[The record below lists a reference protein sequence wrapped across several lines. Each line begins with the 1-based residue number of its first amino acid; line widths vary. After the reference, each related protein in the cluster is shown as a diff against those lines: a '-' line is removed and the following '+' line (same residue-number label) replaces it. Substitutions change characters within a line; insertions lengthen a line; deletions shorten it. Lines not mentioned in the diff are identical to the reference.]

1 MNNKEDIDQL
11 LARYFAGEPLS
22 LVQQKELTH
31 GLRLIDRSLNRCT
44 S

>member
-11 LARYFAGEPLS
+11 LARYFAGEPPS
-22 LVQQKELTH
+22 LVQQRNWTH
-31 GLRLIDRSLNRCT
+31 GLRLIDRSLNRFT